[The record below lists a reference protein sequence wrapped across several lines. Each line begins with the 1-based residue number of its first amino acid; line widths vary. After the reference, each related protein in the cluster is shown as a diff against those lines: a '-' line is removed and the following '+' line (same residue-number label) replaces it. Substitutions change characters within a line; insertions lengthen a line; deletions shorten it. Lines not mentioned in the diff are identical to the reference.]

1 MGAEEQV
8 SKSSGAKG
16 PDFRVLRP
24 DLERERRMCRSKVS
38 EINPDADIE
47 AVAIPGNSHDV
58 EDIPTSWIDPEIPVK
73 IARM

>member
-1 MGAEEQV
+1 
-8 SKSSGAKG
+8 
-16 PDFRVLRP
+16 
-24 DLERERRMCRSKVS
+24 MCRSKVS
-38 EINPDADIE
+38 EIDPDADIE